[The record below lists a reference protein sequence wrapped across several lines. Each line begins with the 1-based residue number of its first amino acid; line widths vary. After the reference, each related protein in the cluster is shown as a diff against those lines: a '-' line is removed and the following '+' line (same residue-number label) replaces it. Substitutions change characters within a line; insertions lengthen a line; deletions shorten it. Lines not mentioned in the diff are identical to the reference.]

1 MVGRTRRFSAR
12 SLLAGAALAMVPVIA
27 AACSSSS
34 TGSTA
39 STASSGSSAGSSSYP
54 VGAVTL
60 VSPVTAGSNG
70 DLIARALAKE
80 ITLPPATV
88 SVVDLSGGA
97 GITGMTHVVQSA
109 PDGSTIGLMPNG
121 VAMLQPQLKQLPY
134 GGPSTYTPIAQVTEE
149 FDALLVS
156 SSAQWKTFAQF
167 ISYAKANPGKVTVEV
182 APEGSVPNIDIRL
195 LEKDAGVKFTLVPGI
210 GAASAVTDVVGG
222 HVDAVVGTINS
233 AQSYIT
239 AGKMAA
245 LAVMAPSRL
254 SQYPSVPTMKE
265 SGYDVEVAVSNFVMG
280 PPHLPAAIVSQLAS
294 AIHTA
299 VDSSGFQQFATGSG
313 VTVSFVSGPALASLL
328 SSQYASL
335 GTYIKQFYASSAS

>member
-1 MVGRTRRFSAR
+1 MVGRTRRHSAR
-12 SLLAGAALAMVPVIA
+12 SLMVGAALVMVPVVA

-34 TGSTA
+34 TGS
-39 STASSGSSAGSSSYP
+39 SGSSGSSGTSSGSSSYP
-54 VGAVTL
+54 VGSVTL

-70 DLIARALAKE
+70 DLIARELAKE
-80 ITLPPATV
+80 ISLPPATV

-97 GITGMTHVVQSA
+97 GISGMTHVVQAA

-121 VAMLQPQLKQLPY
+121 VALLQPQLSQLPY

-149 FDALLVS
+149 FDALTVS
-156 SSAQWKTFAQF
+156 ADAKWKTFAQF

-182 APEGSVPNIDIRL
+182 APKGSVPNINVHL
-195 LEKDAGVKFTLVPGI
+195 LEKDAGVSFTLVPGI
-210 GAASAVTDVVGG
+210 GAASAVTDLVGG

-233 AQSYIT
+233 AQSYIK

-254 SQYPSVPTMKE
+254 PAYPSVPTMKE
-265 SGYDVEVAVSNFVMG
+265 SGYDVEVAVSNILIG
-280 PPHLPAAIVSQLAS
+280 PPHLPASIVSQLAS

-299 VDSSGFQQFATGSG
+299 VTSSGFQQFATGSG
-313 VTVSFVSGPALASLL
+313 VTVSYVSGAALTTLL
-328 SSQYASL
+328 SSQYSSL
-335 GTYIKQFYASSAS
+335 GSYIKQFYSSSGS